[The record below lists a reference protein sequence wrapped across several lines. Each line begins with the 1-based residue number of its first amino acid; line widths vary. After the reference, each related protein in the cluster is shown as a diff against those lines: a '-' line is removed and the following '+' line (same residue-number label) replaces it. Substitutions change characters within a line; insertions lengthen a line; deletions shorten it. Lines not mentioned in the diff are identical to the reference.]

1 MERELGV
8 LVDKQLNR
16 SVQLLWQ
23 KKPTG
28 CIIKGIPSRDKGIV
42 PLYSVLV
49 RPHLEHCAQ
58 FWSLLC
64 KIDEDRLERA
74 HRWVTKV
81 MKELGSLAQEERQ
94 FSQPFSKFCSALRKK
109 RLRGDLF
116 TKLQHLKGG
125 YKGDGD
131 PFYNESHGKDKG

>member
-1 MERELGV
+1 MVFLAEEMALEKKNPREDG
-8 LVDKQLNR
+8 
-16 SVQLLWQ
+16 
-23 KKPTG
+23 KKMTLH
-28 CIIKGIPSRDKGIV
+28 SWF
-42 PLYSVLV
+42 
-49 RPHLEHCAQ
+49 LEV
-58 FWSLLC
+58 FN
-64 KIDEDRLERA
+64 EDRLERA

-94 FSQPFSKFCSALRKK
+94 FSQPFSRFCSALRKK